1 MKSYIYNFR
10 KLGTKKHKNEEL
22 SAVTSCRNA
31 SDETKQEVEV
41 AVQVGRHGLA
51 DAAGRRAD
59 RLDA

>member
-31 SDETKQEVEV
+31 SDEAKLEVEV
-41 AVQVGRHGLA
+41 AGIEPACHIILLLTSTCLV
-51 DAAGRRAD
+51 
-59 RLDA
+59 